1 MKPCSPQVG
10 LPLFGSHCCAGVDEV
25 GRGPLAG
32 PVVAAAV
39 ILDPLVIPVGLDDS
53 KRLGAGRRQVLS
65 EEIRRSA
72 LSWSIAWSDP
82 AEIDALNILNAT
94 MLAMHRAVLGLHVR
108 PDHVRVD
115 GNRCPK
121 LTAEPGCTVEAVIGG
136 DRRVGEISAASII
149 AKVFRDD
156 LMQTMAERYPGF
168 GFERHKGYPTAAHF
182 EALRKSGPCP
192 IHRRSFRPVSEY
204 PEAAA

>member
-1 MKPCSPQVG
+1 MKSCSSQAA
-10 LPLFGSHCCAGVDEV
+10 LPLFGSRCCAGVDEV

-39 ILDPLVIPVGLDDS
+39 ILDPLVIPSGLDDS
-53 KRLGAGRRQVLS
+53 KRLSAARRSTLS
-65 EEIRRSA
+65 GEIHRSA
-72 LSWSIAWSDP
+72 LSWSIAWCDP

-115 GNRCPK
+115 GNRCPE
-121 LTAEPGCTVEAVIGG
+121 LAAEPGCTVEAIVGG
-136 DRRVGEISAASII
+136 DREVGEISAASII
-149 AKVFRDD
+149 AKVFRDR
-156 LMQTMAERYPGF
+156 LMESMAERYPGF

-182 EALRKSGPCP
+182 DALRRNGPCP

-204 PEAAA
+204 AGAAA